1 MVRGARV
8 RIGLAVYE
16 SVNNATAF
24 NISQI
29 EKAMST
35 AQGTVDLLCFGE
47 AFLQGFDSL
56 NWDHENDRSVAISAD
71 SDIMRQLCGMTL
83 RYQVDLLLGYI
94 ETCGNDIYSS
104 CAVIEKGRLI
114 CNYRRI
120 SRGWKEYSITDQHY
134 KEGTGPASFL
144 YHGQL
149 MTIALCG
156 DLWDL
161 PEAFKTDG
169 ILIWPVYLNFELEQ
183 WATAEADYAAQAD
196 LAARKT
202 LMVNPISKDPVSH
215 GGAFYFVNGTL
226 RKKLAYDT
234 EGILTVEI

>member
-1 MVRGARV
+1 M
-8 RIGLAVYE
+8 RIGLAAYE
-16 SVNNATAF
+16 SVNNDIAF

-29 EKAMST
+29 EKAMNT

-56 NWDHENDRSVAISAD
+56 SWNYENDKLIAISTD
-71 SDIMRQLCGMTL
+71 SEVMRKLCDMTL

-94 ETCGNDIYSS
+94 EACGGSIYSS
-104 CAVIEKGRLI
+104 CAVIEKGELI

-120 SRGWKEYSITDQHY
+120 SRGWKEYSITGQHY
-134 KEGTGPASFL
+134 KEGTGPANFL

-149 MTIALCG
+149 VTVALCG
-156 DLWDL
+156 DLWDF

-169 ILIWPVYLNFELEQ
+169 LLIWPVYLNFGLEQ
-183 WATAEADYAAQAD
+183 WAEAETDYAAQAN
-196 LAARKT
+196 LAARKA
-202 LMVNPISKDPVSH
+202 LMVNPISKDPVSY
-215 GGAFYFVNGTL
+215 GGAFYFVDGTI
-226 RKKLAYDT
+226 RKKLAYGT

>member
-1 MVRGARV
+1 M

-16 SVNNATAF
+16 SVNNDIAF

-29 EKAMST
+29 EKAMS
-35 AQGTVDLLCFGE
+35 AARGTVDLLCFGE

-56 NWDHENDRSVAISAD
+56 NWNYENDKLVAISVD
-71 SDIMRQLCGMTL
+71 SDIMRQLFRMTL

-94 ETCGNDIYSS
+94 EACGNDIYSS

-120 SRGWKEYSITDQHY
+120 SQGWKEYSITDQHY
-134 KEGTGPASFL
+134 KEGAGPVSFL
-144 YHGQL
+144 YRRQPV
-149 MTIALCG
+149 TIALCG
-156 DLWDL
+156 DLWDF

-169 ILIWPVYLNFELEQ
+169 LLIWPVYVNFDLEQ
-183 WATAEADYAAQAD
+183 WAAAETEYAAQAN

-202 LMVNPISKDPVSH
+202 LMVNPISKDPMSH
-215 GGAFYFVNGTL
+215 GGAFYFVDGTIQ
-226 RKKLAYDT
+226 KKLTYGT
-234 EGILTVEI
+234 EGILNVEI